1 MIAIHR
7 QRDGMLFTHTPKICY
22 NNCNYGNTN
31 IICYSQVSV
40 RIIYYLCITKKC
52 NNAHGFTEIANAR
65 RRGRSV

>member
-1 MIAIHR
+1 M
-7 QRDGMLFTHTPKICY
+7 
-22 NNCNYGNTN
+22 
-31 IICYSQVSV
+31 ICYSQVSV